1 MAFRLSMKM
10 LSVFSRQMGV
20 MLEAG
25 LPIRRAL
32 ATVERGA
39 RPGQK
44 QLYQRLGNRLEN
56 GQTFSEAM
64 ERENRAFP
72 ELYLRLAR
80 VGETVGGLDRVM
92 KRLADYYEFVRKL
105 WVQLLLKLIWPAI
118 EYWGLVF
125 VIAILVYVRAYFQQ
139 TMGPG
144 LQATGP
150 QGDPLSSALTVL
162 YIGIA
167 VFCAPIGLYFLA
179 TRVFGGS
186 RAVHEFAI
194 HVPLLGPIIRTVA
207 IARFSWAMELM
218 TTAGVRILDAIQ
230 WSLEATTNK
239 AYSSRAPGIIQRV
252 EAGTRL
258 HEALRATG
266 LFPDDYTEMVAV
278 SEESGSMPDIFARL
292 ARHYFEKMDAALK
305 ALATAAFWLIW
316 ILVASVIVYVIIR
329 VALAYVGMIG
339 GLTGM

>member
-1 MAFRLSMKM
+1 MAFRLSMKV
-10 LSVFSRQMGV
+10 LSTFSRQMAV

-39 RPGQK
+39 RPDQK
-44 QLYQRLGNRLEN
+44 QLYKRLGHRLES
-56 GQTFSEAM
+56 GQTFSEAL
-64 ERENRAFP
+64 EREGRVFP

-92 KRLADYYEFVRKL
+92 KRMADYYEFVRKV
-105 WVQLLLKLIWPAI
+105 WVRLLLKLIWPAI

-125 VIAILVYVRAYFQQ
+125 VIAILIYVRTYFQA
-139 TMGPG
+139 TMGQNPH
-144 LQATGP
+144 
-150 QGDPLSSALTVL
+150 GDPLSNALNVL
-162 YIGIA
+162 YIGVVI
-167 VFCAPIGLYFLA
+167 FCAPFVLYYLA
-179 TRVFGGS
+179 TRVLGGS
-186 RAVHEFAI
+186 KAVHEFLI
-194 HVPLLGPIIRTVA
+194 HVPLVGPITRTIA

-218 TTAGVRILDAIQ
+218 TAAGVRILDAIQ

-252 EAGTRL
+252 EGGMRL
-258 HEALRATG
+258 HEALRGTG

-292 ARHYFEKMDAALK
+292 ARHYFEKMDTALK

-316 ILVASVIVYVIIR
+316 ILVASVIIYVIFR
-329 VALAYVGMIG
+329 VALAYAGMIG